1 MKVVILAGGRGT
13 RISEETEVL
22 PKPMVEIGGKP
33 VIWHI
38 MKIYSHYGFNDFII
52 CLGYRGYMIKEY
64 FSHYFLHMSDV
75 TIDLSK
81 NKTEVH
87 TTASEPWKITL
98 VDTGLETMTGGRIKR
113 IEKYVGNQTFLLT
126 YGDGLADINIRK
138 LVQFH
143 KKNRKL
149 ATLTA
154 IQNAGRFGVVDIDS
168 ENRVCSFLEKPNAES
183 GWISG
188 GFFVL
193 EPGIFSFIDNE
204 NNAVWESGS
213 LENLAAQGKL
223 CAYKHSGFWGC
234 MDTLRDKINF
244 ERIWQ
249 SGTAPWKVWG

>member
-38 MKIYSHYGFNDFII
+38 MKLYSHYGFNDFII

-64 FSHYFLHMSDV
+64 FSHYFMHMSDV

-81 NKTEVH
+81 NKTKIH

-98 VDTGLETMTGGRIKR
+98 VDTGLETMTGGRLKR
-113 IEKYVGNQTFLLT
+113 VKKYVGNQTFLLT
-126 YGDGLADINIRK
+126 YGDGLADIDMGK
-138 LVQFH
+138 LVKFH
-143 KKNRKL
+143 KRNKKL

-154 IQNAGRFGVVDIDS
+154 IQNAGRFGVINIDS
-168 ENRVCSFLEKPNAES
+168 ANKVSSFLEKPTVEG
-183 GWISG
+183 GWING

-193 EPGIFSFIDNE
+193 EPDVFNYIDN
-204 NNAVWESGS
+204 NDNVVWE
-213 LENLAAQGKL
+213 K
-223 CAYKHSGFWGC
+223 
-234 MDTLRDKINF
+234 
-244 ERIWQ
+244 
-249 SGTAPWKVWG
+249 

>member
-38 MKIYSHYGFNDFII
+38 MKLYSYYGFNDFII

-64 FSHYFLHMSDV
+64 FSHYFMHMSDV

-81 NKTEVH
+81 NETKVH

-98 VDTGLETMTGGRIKR
+98 VDTGLDTMTGSRLKR
-113 IEKYVGNQTFLLT
+113 VEKYVGNESFLLT
-126 YGDGLADINIRK
+126 YGDGLADINMK
-138 LVQFH
+138 ELVEFH
-143 KKNRKL
+143 KANKRL

-154 IQNAGRFGVVDIDS
+154 IQNVGRFGVLDIAAGNKVS
-168 ENRVCSFLEKPNAES
+168 SFLEKPKGEG
-183 GWISG
+183 GWING

-193 EPGIFSFIDNE
+193 EPEVFSFIE
-204 NNAVWESGS
+204 NYDSIIWENQP
-213 LENLAAQGKL
+213 LENLAKQGKL
-223 CAYKHSGFWGC
+223 SAYKHTGFWGC
-234 MDTLRDKINF
+234 MDTLRDKNNF

-249 SGTAPWKVWG
+249 SGTASWKVWK

>member
-1 MKVVILAGGRGT
+1 MKVIILAGGRGS

-38 MKIYSHYGFNDFII
+38 MKLYSHYGFNDFII

-64 FSHYFLHMSDV
+64 FSHYFMHMSDV

-81 NKTEVH
+81 NETKIH

-98 VDTGLETMTGGRIKR
+98 VDTGLGTMTGSRLKR
-113 IEKYVGNQTFLLT
+113 VQKYAGNQTFLLT
-126 YGDGLADINIRK
+126 YGDGLADINIEK

-143 KKNRKL
+143 KKNKKL

-154 IQNAGRFGVVDIDS
+154 IQNAGRFGVLNIDS
-168 ENRVCSFLEKPNAES
+168 GNKVSSFLEKPKDEG
-183 GWISG
+183 GWING

-193 EPGIFSFIDNE
+193 EPGIFNFIKNGDTV
-204 NNAVWESGS
+204 VWENEP
-213 LENLAAQGKL
+213 LENLAKQGKL
-223 CAYKHSGFWGC
+223 SAYKHIGFWGC
-234 MDTLRDKINF
+234 MDTLRDKISF
-244 ERIWQ
+244 ERTWQ
-249 SGTAPWKVWG
+249 SGAAPWKVWK

>member
-38 MKIYSHYGFNDFII
+38 MKLYSHYGFNDFII

-64 FSHYFLHMSDV
+64 FSHYFMHMSDV

-81 NKTEVH
+81 NATKIH
-87 TTASEPWKITL
+87 TTTSEPWKVTL
-98 VDTGLETMTGGRIKR
+98 VDTGLDTMTGSRLKR
-113 IEKYVGNQTFLLT
+113 VEKYIGNKTFLLT
-126 YGDGLADINIRK
+126 YGDGLADIDMEK

-143 KKNRKL
+143 KKNKKS

-154 IQNAGRFGVVDIDS
+154 IQNAGRFRMLNIGSGNKVS
-168 ENRVCSFLEKPNAES
+168 SFLEKPKGES
-183 GWISG
+183 GWING

-193 EPGIFSFIDNE
+193 EPEIFNFIENDETVIWENE
-204 NNAVWESGS
+204 P
-213 LENLAAQGKL
+213 LEELSRQGKL
-223 CAYKHSGFWGC
+223 YAYRHTGFWGC

-244 ERIWQ
+244 ERAWQ
-249 SGTAPWKVWG
+249 SGAAPWKVWK